1 MDPKELQQEHKY
13 HFEEFE
19 ILLQVTGTT
28 LVLEALNT
36 LTYQAYYLSLN
47 DEEIQK
53 LSFGVFTKTSE
64 LFEVLSSFLDEPN
77 HENEERQFRGM
88 VMVKFKKKLLT
99 FQFKLKLEGE
109 KSLSFSLDLIPKI
122 QNKELRNLQ
131 NKVEELSSRLQNIE
145 TYLLDVKTVNERI
158 TALEQKYQ
166 EFANHKPEPQNPGVG
181 GVDTINEGGVGFDGV
196 MGGLRDPPPLLSF
209 TPLVNP
215 SYFTFKNK
223 NTTVARGRASRK
235 NHIVAWGASPLK
247 KSGLQFFY
255 FKIDGLNKGFQ
266 FINACIG
273 VMTGNLY
280 GKVVSLVEH
289 DGNGCYFY
297 GINSQC
303 IWINNSKT
311 QVEAKYGKEGD
322 VFKVM
327 VNFDSLDI
335 IWQIDSKEIGRGNLD
350 PKQVELHEFYPA
362 VTLAYPKEA
371 VSLI

>member
-131 NKVEELSSRLQNIE
+131 NKVEELSNRLQNIE

-181 GVDTINEGGVGFDGV
+181 GVDTINEGGGGV
-196 MGGLRDPPPLLSF
+196 
-209 TPLVNP
+209 
-215 SYFTFKNK
+215 
-223 NTTVARGRASRK
+223 
-235 NHIVAWGASPLK
+235 
-247 KSGLQFFY
+247 
-255 FKIDGLNKGFQ
+255 
-266 FINACIG
+266 
-273 VMTGNLY
+273 
-280 GKVVSLVEH
+280 
-289 DGNGCYFY
+289 
-297 GINSQC
+297 
-303 IWINNSKT
+303 
-311 QVEAKYGKEGD
+311 
-322 VFKVM
+322 
-327 VNFDSLDI
+327 
-335 IWQIDSKEIGRGNLD
+335 
-350 PKQVELHEFYPA
+350 
-362 VTLAYPKEA
+362 
-371 VSLI
+371 